1 MHSEN
6 DIQSLKYL
14 ILQWLRG
21 AKAFI
26 LSLCWCDWEHQH
38 DNTPAR
44 TFNAVHNNFP
54 AKHNSPQLLLPSYS
68 IVYTAIC
75 LSNKKKKREYCNIFL

>member
-1 MHSEN
+1 MN
-6 DIQSLKYL
+6 KDVIQSLKYL

-21 AKAFI
+21 AIEFI
-26 LSLCWCDWEHQH
+26 LSLLKTWCDREHQH

-54 AKHNSPQLLLPSYS
+54 AKHNSPQLLLPLYS
-68 IVYTAIC
+68 FVYTVIC
-75 LSNKKKKREYCNIFL
+75 LSKKREYCDIFL